1 MGQTARTTKL
11 LLDLSARDQG
21 GTNAGKRVSLEETVK
36 ILDAAR
42 QFYLAF
48 FLAHPDKLL
57 ERVEVI
63 SRKTGEVREG
73 VIPADNSTSLGRIP
87 DRRDPRAS
95 RSSPRVELQPGVSR
109 FPESLS
115 SLSHQRLR
123 GPRPRLSHHTP
134 EMAEFRE
141 EERETRRPN
150 CF

>member
-21 GTNAGKRVSLEETVK
+21 GTNAGKRAYLEETVN

-73 VIPADNSTSLGRIP
+73 VISADNLLTW
-87 DRRDPRAS
+87 
-95 RSSPRVELQPGVSR
+95 
-109 FPESLS
+109 
-115 SLSHQRLR
+115 
-123 GPRPRLSHHTP
+123 
-134 EMAEFRE
+134 AEFQKA
-141 EERETRRPN
+141 PSWSS
-150 CF
+150 